1 MYISSDSCV
10 HFRIYNNVLLMNAL
24 LRLKLLFEEQV
35 VSKNTFNG
43 TRSRLLKLAILLF
56 MLNSG
61 LMSLANP
68 QVLVGYDTIAIRVIL
83 NVLFQLVSAELV
95 CTGILQVKHV
105 PLTCVYKFFSFLIK
119 QLEEHPSGRKRSL
132 NLLWLI
138 YIVIFLLDNTLQG

>member
-35 VSKNTFNG
+35 MSKNTFNG

-105 PLTCVYKFFSFLIK
+105 PLTCVYKFFLF
-119 QLEEHPSGRKRSL
+119 
-132 NLLWLI
+132 
-138 YIVIFLLDNTLQG
+138 

>member
-1 MYISSDSCV
+1 
-10 HFRIYNNVLLMNAL
+10 MNAL

-56 MLNSG
+56 ILNSG
-61 LMSLANP
+61 SSANP